1 MFSLYL
7 DRPARAVLY
16 IVSLTKTRENGT
28 KAAQPVAVCLSFV
41 VWVWFSDKMK
51 AELFTVEV
59 LDVAFICQDVICSR
73 ATHKAQTK
81 CWCESKTWITAQK
94 RQFLFI
100 CPPNSVAVGDEHWYC
115 CVWWETGSLH
125 WLQRSECVFGFVLV
139 LLVAVRFKV
148 VRSQTR
154 ETVFLVCHVLSPLHT
169 SFLLLPSWTSTVTRS
184 HRLPLTLYE
193 WWPFPGLDR
202 KEDRSH
208 LNSAMPPLLNQ
219 TPQC

>member
-16 IVSLTKTRENGT
+16 IVSRPKPRENGT

-41 VWVWFSDKMK
+41 FWVWFSDKMK

-73 ATHKAQTK
+73 TTHKAQTK
-81 CWCESKTWITAQK
+81 CWCESKTY
-94 RQFLFI
+94 
-100 CPPNSVAVGDEHWYC
+100 CPKETISVYLSTKLSGSGGWTQCYC

-154 ETVFLVCHVLSPLHT
+154 ESVFLVCHVLSPLHT
-169 SFLLLPSWTSTVTRS
+169 SSPFYSFLPG
-184 HRLPLTLYE
+184 LTLSPAHTASPSLCMSDD
-193 WWPFPGLDR
+193 PFQDWIGR
-202 KEDRSH
+202 RIE
-208 LNSAMPPLLNQ
+208 AI
-219 TPQC
+219 